1 MLITILYVLGV
12 SAGGILILL
21 LGLMVLK
28 RIVTIR
34 NPAVFKARVRIT
46 DGQFPGLKGAWK
58 KCYGAW
64 VTTVFT
70 TRKGLPLFIAD
81 VLPLASLDLVREAE
95 AADEVKGLG
104 ETPIIASF
112 SLVTGGKV
120 EIAMASLEQPVGLKP
135 WNIPDRPASTSPS
148 AAGASA

>member
-1 MLITILYVLGV
+1 
-12 SAGGILILL
+12 
-21 LGLMVLK
+21 
-28 RIVTIR
+28 
-34 NPAVFKARVRIT
+34 
-46 DGQFPGLKGAWK
+46 
-58 KCYGAW
+58 
-64 VTTVFT
+64 
-70 TRKGLPLFIAD
+70 

-104 ETPIIASF
+104 KTPIIASF

-120 EIAMASLEQPVGLKP
+120 EVAMASLEQPVGLKP